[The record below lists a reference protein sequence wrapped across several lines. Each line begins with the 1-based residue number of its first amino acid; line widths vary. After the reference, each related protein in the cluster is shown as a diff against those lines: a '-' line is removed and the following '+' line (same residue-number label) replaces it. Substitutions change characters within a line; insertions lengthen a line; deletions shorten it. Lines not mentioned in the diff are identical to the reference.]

1 MEESMK
7 TITYCYLDSKNK
19 EQVGYMTNE
28 NRVQN
33 VGYNIDALTA
43 RIWISGDTG
52 KETFVIPID
61 RLIFIREVITGVDV

>member
-1 MEESMK
+1 MK
-7 TITYCYLDSKNK
+7 TITYCYLDSKKK

-28 NRVQN
+28 NRNQR
-33 VGYNIDALTA
+33 VGYSIDDLTA
-43 RIWISGDTG
+43 RIWISGDTC